1 MKLTSISPRF
11 VKSAPNPLEPGVLYV
26 SEKYATALH
35 LCCCGCGQE
44 VVTPLSPAEWQ
55 LRRRGS
61 AVSLYPSIGNW
72 SFPCKSHYWIKQ
84 NEVIWAELM
93 SDAQI
98 ARVRERDQRDKG
110 RQIRRR
116 NDLKL
121 DGNRLQRAWKTIRAW
136 FRR

>member
-1 MKLTSISPRF
+1 
-11 VKSAPNPLEPGVLYV
+11 
-26 SEKYATALH
+26 
-35 LCCCGCGQE
+35 
-44 VVTPLSPAEWQ
+44 
-55 LRRRGS
+55 
-61 AVSLYPSIGNW
+61 
-72 SFPCKSHYWIKQ
+72 
-84 NEVIWAELM
+84 M

-136 FRR
+136 FRRWAM